1 MVCEQAAIGRGRRVG
16 QIVRAPELVRVG
28 DKLINR
34 QKIDHSIDRILELR
48 ANGLSQ
54 QQVAAQ
60 IGVDRTFVSRLESLG
75 EVRTGRSIALIGFP
89 LENKDEL
96 AAVAVDEGLEFVL
109 LMTNDE
115 RWQFVRDRTGLG
127 LLNEA
132 MALLAEV
139 RRQDAVILIGSRQRN
154 KLGRGLVDNEVYA
167 IDLGESPI
175 TGDKWVDPQYLRSVI
190 HALRGYDRVP

>member
-1 MVCEQAAIGRGRRVG
+1 M
-16 QIVRAPELVRVG
+16 RAPELVRVG

-89 LENKDEL
+89 VENKDEL

-132 MALLAEV
+132 MALLAQV

-190 HALRGYDRVP
+190 HELRGSDRMP